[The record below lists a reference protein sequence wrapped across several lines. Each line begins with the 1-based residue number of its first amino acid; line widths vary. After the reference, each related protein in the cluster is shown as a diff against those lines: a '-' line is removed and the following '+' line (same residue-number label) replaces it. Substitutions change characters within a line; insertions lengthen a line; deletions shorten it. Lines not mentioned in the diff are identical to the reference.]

1 MASESSFSAYKII
14 LMQDVHK
21 AVGEGGGRGTTGF
34 QGGCETTLLA
44 MSICHVY

>member
-1 MASESSFSAYKII
+1 MASETSFAAYKII
-14 LMQDVHK
+14 LMQDGHK
-21 AVGEGGGRGTTGF
+21 AEGEGGGTTGF